1 MDIRINLIGIPS
13 VPELFD
19 GFKFLICLLT
29 SSVIG
34 LKKKELGA
42 LGIKNIS
49 EKGQLF
55 VEGIFAERDCP
66 IFVKK
71 SLNKLLISHEPST

>member
-1 MDIRINLIGIPS
+1 MQLLKTFVNIGVIIYVDIRINLIGIPS

-34 LKKKELGA
+34 
-42 LGIKNIS
+42 
-49 EKGQLF
+49 
-55 VEGIFAERDCP
+55 
-66 IFVKK
+66 
-71 SLNKLLISHEPST
+71 